1 MRNAGVKKTTLGFL
15 YFLTAP
21 KTSSGKF
28 SPPNKARNPS
38 TPLSCFAIHRA
49 CCLFYSPS
57 CVVIKYR
64 PLLPSSSVIS
74 CARPRPQA
82 LVGAALVAA
91 HLPAVACDTA
101 RTAVALG
108 RQVSAQAR
116 AALAKVGIALGAGG
130 RGAANDLA
138 FPTVGRAG
146 QAFAGGGQL
155 EALCVCVYVLR

>member
-1 MRNAGVKKTTLGFL
+1 M
-15 YFLTAP
+15 
-21 KTSSGKF
+21 
-28 SPPNKARNPS
+28 
-38 TPLSCFAIHRA
+38 CF
-49 CCLFYSPS
+49 
-57 CVVIKYR
+57 
-64 PLLPSSSVIS
+64 VIS
-74 CARPRPQA
+74 TRQPPTSHQLISDARPRPQA

-91 HLPAVACDTA
+91 HLVAIACDTA